1 MEVSSTKRILETKT
15 PRNPPRKS
23 VPPRTRKR
31 TKPGRVRE
39 GQNSRIR
46 RPSKSVYV
54 SIQTLLR
61 IGRFRARAGPGPI
74 WGVFGGS
81 ETGRPEGRPE
91 RPPRRS
97 TTRSKSTRSSRLCSL
112 SLSSVVSRS
121 VPLRDVC
128 VGKTFFDVKRSDEF
142 CFRCPEVGLE
152 NSISTPGRS
161 RWTRSRRPSSQ
172 SSSDNRRR
180 SILHIRSSTHRKTCA
195 PPQPQREREF
205 RTILIRPL
213 DTSRWKC

>member
-15 PRNPPRKS
+15 PRNPTRKS

-31 TKPGRVRE
+31 TKSGRVRE

-46 RPSKSVYV
+46 RPSKSVYF
-54 SIQTLLR
+54 SIQSLFR

-128 VGKTFFDVKRSDEF
+128 VGKICLASRGRMSFVFGLQRSDYKIL
-142 CFRCPEVGLE
+142 FRPLDVLAG
-152 NSISTPGRS
+152 PGHAVR
-161 RWTRSRRPSSQ
+161 RRSRRALTVDARSFT
-172 SSSDNRRR
+172 SDRRR
-180 SILHIRSSTHRKTCA
+180 IEKPARHRSRSENENFA
-195 PPQPQREREF
+195 Q
-205 RTILIRPL
+205 
-213 DTSRWKC
+213 S